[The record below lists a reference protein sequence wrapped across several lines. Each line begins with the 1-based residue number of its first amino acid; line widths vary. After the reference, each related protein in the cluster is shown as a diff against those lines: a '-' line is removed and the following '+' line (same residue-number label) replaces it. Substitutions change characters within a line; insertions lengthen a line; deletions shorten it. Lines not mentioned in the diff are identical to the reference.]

1 MDEMNATK
9 EEFGCA
15 ICWPAAA
22 DKAWE
27 AVLSLAIDAELVDE
41 SHFAVMIRACPECRQ
56 RFVSVFT
63 ETVDW
68 VDSEDPQFWK
78 VLPVTEQEVE
88 QLSRA
93 RTDMTSALNALAPR
107 RRSLC
112 HDFPK
117 GESPKE
123 YWSSGILVR
132 PHD

>member
-1 MDEMNATK
+1 MNATQ

-15 ICWPAAA
+15 ACWPAAA

-41 SHFAVMIRACPECRQ
+41 SHFAVIIRSCPECRQ
-56 RFVSVFT
+56 RFVFVFT

-68 VDSEDPQFWK
+68 VDSEDPQFWT

-88 QLSRA
+88 GLSRA
-93 RTDMTSALNALAPR
+93 GTDITSALNALAPR
-107 RRSLC
+107 RQSLC

-117 GESPKE
+117 GENPKE
-123 YWSSGILVR
+123 YWSSGILVG